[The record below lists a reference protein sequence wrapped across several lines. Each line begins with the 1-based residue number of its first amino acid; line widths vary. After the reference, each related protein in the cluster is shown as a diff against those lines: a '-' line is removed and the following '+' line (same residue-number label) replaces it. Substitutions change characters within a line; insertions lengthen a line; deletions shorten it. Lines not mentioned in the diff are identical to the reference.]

1 MDCSSPGSSVHG
13 DSPGKNTEVGCCALL
28 QGIFPTQGSNPR
40 LMSPALAGGLFTA
53 SATWDHQ
60 GGAPICSE
68 FCGAEP
74 LLLPTAEVRQWSSGQ
89 HGIWG
94 PVYHSL
100 CHTGADILSF
110 PPGIPSHSFRE
121 KRPDWSNT
129 RYQGLFRSK
138 RVSQS
143 RFSFWDMCSVGEKCH
158 KESRPPGSP
167 DGERVLEA
175 AKQRPGPRTPP
186 GVERP
191 LAAPSVAHLSRSP
204 SDAAP
209 V

>member
-1 MDCSSPGSSVHG
+1 MPSSRGSSQPKDRTRVSCLLHWQAG
-13 DSPGKNTEVGCCALL
+13 SLPLAPPGTTREA
-28 QGIFPTQGSNPR
+28 P
-40 LMSPALAGGLFTA
+40 
-53 SATWDHQ
+53 
-60 GGAPICSE
+60 PICSE